1 MNYFVEI
8 ARQKSFTNAS
18 KNLYICQSA
27 LSKAIKTFESELDII
42 LIDRTSKN
50 FKLTPEGQ
58 LLYENGIIALKVI
71 NEQLTKLQDSISL
84 EKGSIK
90 VGVPPVISTIYFTFT
105 IQEFRNMYPNINLSV
120 IEAGANTVKDK
131 VEKGEIDIGVVIL
144 PFSSQ
149 DFNITSVFMSDNVVV
164 VHKNHPLASKKEV
177 SFSEI
182 KDEPLII
189 LNETYMLH
197 DRIKALCAK
206 AGFEPNI
213 ICSSSQWDFIAEM
226 VALNQGITILPRPIL
241 SKFHS
246 KNIRLLTIKDPE
258 FPWNIALIV
267 RKDKYVSKA
276 IKLFI
281 EFVKNIDL

>member
-90 VGVPPVISTIYFTFT
+90 VGVPPVISTIYFTAT

>member
-90 VGVPPVISTIYFTFT
+90 VGVPPVISTIYFTST
-105 IQEFRNMYPNINLSV
+105 IQEFRNM
-120 IEAGANTVKDK
+120 
-131 VEKGEIDIGVVIL
+131 
-144 PFSSQ
+144 
-149 DFNITSVFMSDNVVV
+149 
-164 VHKNHPLASKKEV
+164 
-177 SFSEI
+177 
-182 KDEPLII
+182 
-189 LNETYMLH
+189 
-197 DRIKALCAK
+197 
-206 AGFEPNI
+206 
-213 ICSSSQWDFIAEM
+213 
-226 VALNQGITILPRPIL
+226 
-241 SKFHS
+241 
-246 KNIRLLTIKDPE
+246 
-258 FPWNIALIV
+258 
-267 RKDKYVSKA
+267 
-276 IKLFI
+276 
-281 EFVKNIDL
+281 